1 MATAPQGGLSQVSA
15 KPPMPAPAGG
25 GKAPAFD
32 ADAVAA
38 EHIETQN
45 KETPAQDYATR
56 ALEERRNQSKLLN
69 LQIEML
75 KANLESRMNPPFDP
89 MLMRISAGFGKPTKT
104 GSFGESLGYAAEGAA
119 DEAEKQVVRNAQVD
133 KMKMEL
139 MEKQQGINQ
148 QNLMADYHA
157 SRLGILPAGVKPS
170 GAPAGGAS
178 VLPTGAPSSGGPPSG
193 ATPNALN
200 FQAGQL
206 PSSGNAPAGRAGP
219 TGGAMEM
226 KPITD
231 RDIAEANF
239 IDPSGKL
246 AKDLM
251 EQAKLQR
258 EDIIMIDGKPYLKSQ
273 RQFLEG
279 NPDTQIERNFGRYI
293 GTIKVPYWFSKQYDA
308 VKAEAERTNN
318 PDMVFEFFKK
328 YDMLEPTK
336 TKDASGK
343 PVYESQDEKK
353 RREEII
359 QKRLEAQIGEEKSQI
374 TALETNARLARD
386 TVNIA
391 KDIRA
396 TAETNKTA
404 FDLLNNPGIA
414 DAVKRAAERG
424 ITAGSLGNFSIPARE
439 LESYKLS
446 DADRQ
451 ALQLMAQKM
460 SQLTV
465 QFRKSARAPGE
476 GATTES
482 EGRLYA
488 ELGALPSD
496 TAAVIRLKMEAL
508 EEKAKFDQAVFRTWS
523 KFSKDPSNTYRDFLA
538 SGYEEG
544 SELNKIMEN
553 YDARLEKMRR
563 ANSELFRTTPKP
575 AAAPATTP
583 PAPAAPPATP
593 PAAQTKP
600 TAPVKPVDAFPN
612 TPTPAKPAQQPETAP
627 QPSVAPPVVSGDDD
641 PKYKA
646 LKPGQQYIYKGTV
659 QTKR

>member
-1 MATAPQGGLSQVSA
+1 MANAPQGGLSQASA
-15 KPPMPAPAGG
+15 QPPAGG

-32 ADAVAA
+32 ADTIAA
-38 EHIETQN
+38 ENIETQN
-45 KETPAQDYATR
+45 KETPAKDYATR
-56 ALEERRNQSKLLN
+56 ALEERREQSKLLN

-89 MLMRISAGFGKPTKT
+89 VLMRVSAGFGKPTKT
-104 GSFGESLGYAAEGAA
+104 GSFGESLGYASEGAA
-119 DEAEKQVVRNAQVD
+119 DESDKQLARNAMVD
-133 KMKMEL
+133 KMRMEL
-139 MEKQQGINQ
+139 MEKQQGLNQ

-157 SRLGILPAGVKPS
+157 SRLGILPSGVKPS

-178 VLPTGAPSSGGPPSG
+178 VLPSGAPSESSPAGGPPSG
-193 ATPNALN
+193 ATPNALK
-200 FQAGQL
+200 FQAGQI
-206 PSSGNAPAGRAGP
+206 PSSGGAPAGRAGP

-231 RDIAEANF
+231 RDIADANF

-279 NPDTQIERNFGRYI
+279 NPDTQIERNFGRYV

-343 PVYESQDEKK
+343 PTYESLDDKK
-353 RREEII
+353 HREEII
-359 QKRLEAQIGEEKSQI
+359 QKRLEAQIGEEKGSI
-374 TALETNARLARD
+374 TMMETNARLGRD

-391 KDIRA
+391 RDIRA
-396 TAETNKTA
+396 TAESNKTA

-414 DAVKRAAERG
+414 DAVKRASERG
-424 ITAGSLGNFSIPARE
+424 ITFGSLGNFSIPTRE
-439 LESYKLS
+439 LETYKLS
-446 DADRQ
+446 GDDRQ
-451 ALQLMAQKM
+451 ALQLLAQKM
-460 SQLTV
+460 SQLTA

-523 KFSKDPSNTYRDFLA
+523 KYSKDPSNTYRDFLA

-544 SELNKIMEN
+544 SELNKVMGN
-553 YDARLEKMRR
+553 YDARLEKIRR
-563 ANSELFRTTPKP
+563 SNADLFRTTPKP
-575 AAAPATTP
+575 AAPAANT

-593 PAAQTKP
+593 PAASPKP
-600 TAPVKPVDAFPN
+600 APAPAPAPVVPAMPPPAGGPVAA
-612 TPTPAKPAQQPETAP
+612 PTDVPAEE
-627 QPSVAPPVVSGDDD
+627 G
-641 PKYKA
+641 PKNESYSDR
-646 LKPGQQYIYKGTV
+646 LKRLQKQRGG
-659 QTKR
+659 

>member
-1 MATAPQGGLSQVSA
+1 MAIAPQGGLSQASA
-15 KPPMPAPAGG
+15 KPPVPAGG

-32 ADAVAA
+32 ADTVAA
-38 EHIETQN
+38 EHIETQS

-89 MLMRISAGFGKPTKT
+89 TLMKTAAGFLKPTKT
-104 GSFGESLGYAAEGAA
+104 GSFGESVGYAAENAA
-119 DEAEKQVVRNAQVD
+119 DEAEKQVARNAQID

-139 MEKQQGINQ
+139 MEKQQGLNQ
-148 QNLMADYHA
+148 QNLIADYQA
-157 SRLGILPAGVKPS
+157 SRLGLLPAGVKPS

-178 VLPTGAPSSGGPPSG
+178 VLPTGAPPSGGGAPAGAPTG

-206 PSSGNAPAGRAGP
+206 PPSGGAPVGRAGP
-219 TGGAMEM
+219 TGGAIEM
-226 KPITD
+226 PPITD
-231 RDIAEANF
+231 RQIQESYL

-246 AKDLM
+246 AKELT

-575 AAAPATTP
+575 AAPAANP

-593 PAAQTKP
+593 PAASTKP
-600 TAPVKPVDAFPN
+600 TAPAAPPA
-612 TPTPAKPAQQPETAP
+612 PAKPAQPAKEPETAP
-627 QPSVAPPVVSGDDD
+627 IAPPVVTGDDD

-646 LKPGQQYIYKGTV
+646 LKKGEQYIYNGTV
-659 QTKR
+659 RTKK